1 MSTKHMIKREMK
13 IRRKSLIV
21 FVAGISLACTCFVWA
36 CSGSENSSKESE
48 AKEWVTNHYISF
60 WSGGFFQESD
70 IENFTKV
77 CMIDLFSMNSPHIED
92 DDYWQVTKERLEET
106 KKNPN
111 DIPAKLESYRFRSD
125 GVGGMYECAERE
137 LAKIDYE
144 NLLGTE
150 FDPPFG

>member
-1 MSTKHMIKREMK
+1 MFFSMKR
-13 IRRKSLIV
+13 SVVV
-21 FVAGISLACTCFVWA
+21 FVALGLLAGLVGC
-36 CSGSENSSKESE
+36 GNSARPVDKSIETE
-48 AKEWVTNHYISF
+48 AKQWVTNHYISF

-70 IENFTKV
+70 VENFTKV
-77 CMIDLFSMNSPHIED
+77 CMIELFSTNSSHIED
-92 DDYWQVTKERLEET
+92 DDYWQVTKDRIEET

-111 DIPAKLESYRFRSD
+111 AIPAKLESYRFRSE

-137 LAKIDYE
+137 LTKIDYE